1 MEPESPEPSLLRH
14 LAAQLNLDCDTETQ
28 AQSLY
33 SEFQSGLSPAK
44 AKTHVRCAILLASKT
59 TTVSSLDGRT
69 VPACYVSISQLLRS
83 PTAPP
88 IQDFV
93 SELLTFSEKVSVSEE
108 AKREI
113 RDLTHRYAF
122 SLKFYRKFEELWT
135 ALEVTDRANRE
146 DVVQKIREMAWLLY
160 LIVRQKHLQQS
171 SDVVE
176 TTNLLI
182 AVLAQVT
189 TLFPSSITTAVA
201 QEQTLEFLCTQVK
214 CRNAVV
220 LTAVAQVEALLIQ
233 LCAQEVIRTS
243 SPSKLE
249 GLFTSAHIPYNLQK
263 LNQTYSELLTPE
275 NIDERDFISTCHKVG
290 TPIKQP
296 RVLTPF
302 AKHGSATS
310 RPLPSHRVIKWDET
324 EAQLNLDSN
333 LKDFSVRS
341 LTQQT
346 LMSAVATPVTLAMEM
361 NNWLHDLVE
370 MVTVEGVIPRTLV
383 EPLRTKGKEVVV
395 RDVWNTLGSE
405 LAVKCKEVGVGAV
418 SARETSF
425 IEQHFSSL
433 TSSMQ
438 LLSQEYL
445 FSNSKV
451 DLIIKL
457 CGVMLEKMLIA
468 RTELDLNEAFLRGL
482 VACSTETAFFLH
494 NITAIDFEQVLE
506 LCRCTAIDFWNVLSF
521 FGQVDPRMPIPLRQH
536 LRRIEVKVLSSTAW
550 TRLLPLTSL
559 QSSSNDNFLQRV
571 LSQAAH
577 RLLSLSECLNLPED
591 IREVAWSTTKY
602 VLSECT
608 DMLSNRHLDQLVLC
622 CLFATCKTH
631 GQQVTFNH
639 INEVYGKLNPEEV
652 AQLTKS
658 VQIDAGV
665 YDNIIVF
672 YNKVFIPK
680 VKDFIAGR
688 VSQSVTR
695 VEKLCPKSPLRAN
708 LPAPAQNYVTLGLPK
723 VSLSRSPMS
732 VSPFMTPRTKLLY
745 AHRESPIKTANVPK
759 APHSQRV
766 LQFDEKEEGARVP
779 THLSHILSP
788 TMSLPFALPL
798 LKPEDKKA

>member
-1 MEPESPEPSLLRH
+1 MEPQSPEPSLLKH

-28 AQSLY
+28 AHSLY
-33 SEFQSGLSPAK
+33 SEFQSGVSTAK

-59 TTVSSLDGRT
+59 TTVSSLDGST

-93 SELLTFSEKVSVSEE
+93 SELLTFSETVSVTEDV
-108 AKREI
+108 KTEI

-122 SLKFYRKFEELWT
+122 ALKFYQKFEELWT

-160 LIVRQKHLQQS
+160 LIARQKHLQQS

-176 TTNLLI
+176 STNLLI
-182 AVLAQVT
+182 AVLAQVAS
-189 TLFPSSITTAVA
+189 LFPSSVTIAVS
-201 QEQTLEFLCTQVK
+201 QEQTLEFLCAQVK

-220 LTAVAQVEALLIQ
+220 FPAVAQVEALFTQ
-233 LCAQEVIRTS
+233 LHAQEVVRTNS
-243 SPSKLE
+243 SDKLD

-263 LNQTYSELLTPE
+263 LNQAYSELLSPGH
-275 NIDERDFISTCHKVG
+275 IDERDFISTCHKVG

-302 AKHGSATS
+302 AKHGPARS
-310 RPLPSHRVIKWDET
+310 LPSHRVIKWDEA
-324 EAQLNLDSN
+324 EAQLSLDSN

-361 NNWLHDLVE
+361 NNWLHDLVK
-370 MVTVEGVIPRTLV
+370 MVGMDGVVPRTLG
-383 EPLRTKGKEVVV
+383 ETLRTKGREGVV
-395 RDVWNTLGSE
+395 REVWNSLGSS
-405 LAVKCKEVGVGAV
+405 LAQKCKEVGVGAV
-418 SARETSF
+418 SAKEVSF

-433 TSSMQ
+433 TSSFQ

-451 DLIIKL
+451 DLIMKL
-457 CGVMLEKMLIA
+457 CGVMLEKMLTS
-468 RTELDLNEAFLRGL
+468 RSELDLSEAFLRGL

-494 NITAIDFEQVLE
+494 NITALDFEQVLE
-506 LCRCTAIDFWNVLSF
+506 LCQCTAIDFWSVLSLF
-521 FGQVDPRMPIPLRQH
+521 MEVDPRMPIPLRQH

-550 TRLLPLTSL
+550 TPPTVYAHL
-559 QSSSNDNFLQRV
+559 QSPANDGFLQRV
-571 LSQAAH
+571 LGQAAH

-591 IREVAWSTTKY
+591 LRELTWSTVKY

-608 DMLSNRHLDQLVLC
+608 DMLRNRHLDQLVLC
-622 CLFATCKTH
+622 CVFATCRAH

-639 INEVYGKLNPEEV
+639 INEMYGKLNPEEV
-652 AQLTKS
+652 TQLTKA
-658 VQIDAGV
+658 VLLETGA
-665 YDNIIVF
+665 YDNIIAF
-672 YNKVFIPK
+672 YNKVFIAK
-680 VKDFIAGR
+680 IKDFIAGR
-688 VSQSVTR
+688 ISQSAQR
-695 VEKLCPKSPLRAN
+695 VDKLCPKSPLRAN
-708 LPAPAQNYVTLGLPK
+708 LPAPAQSYINLGLPK
-723 VSLSRSPMS
+723 VSIARSPLS
-732 VSPFMTPRTKLLY
+732 ISPFMTPRTKLLY
-745 AHRESPIKTANVPK
+745 APRESPLKTADTAK
-759 APHSQRV
+759 ASHSQRV
-766 LQFDEKEEGARVP
+766 LRFDEKDESARVP

-788 TMSLPFALPL
+788 AISLPFALPL